1 MEGILFPKGVV
12 EGHEGLK
19 EYQGRGGYEALTK
32 ALKGSPDDVIKIISD
47 AGLRGHGGAGFPT
60 GKKWQFTREAAE
72 LPRYLVMNG
81 GEDEPGS
88 KKDRVLMENLPH
100 LTIEGVVLASFAIG
114 ASKAYLYIN
123 ANYDVAT
130 KSINDAL
137 AEAKAQGYWGAN
149 VLGSEFSLDIEIIAA
164 PHNYVA
170 GEDTAALEVIEGK
183 KPWPRQKPQPSLV
196 PRPQPP
202 IGIQAATARKGPIT
216 RLVTAAGKLQAAT
229 EVKLSSNITGDLLS
243 LTVKEGDL
251 VKRGQ
256 ALGTIDSRRYA
267 AQVSQQDAARAS
279 AAADLRT
286 QNVAL
291 AQAEQELARVERLS
305 GSGNASPAEIDKARS
320 DVAAARA
327 RAEAA
332 QSRIDQ
338 ADATLREARHYY
350 SLATLTA
357 PIDGVVT
364 KREKQVGERV
374 RGSELSEDV
383 IMIISTLSQMEV
395 KVEVGEQEVVFVKE
409 GDHADI
415 EIDAFPERK
424 FPAAVVEVAR
434 NATVK
439 NQGTEGEVTT
449 FFVRLALTEPVPGA
463 LPGMS
468 AQASVSTDTRDEAI
482 VVPIQAVTV
491 RSERE
496 VSGGPKPEGPPQPE
510 AGNGPGGP
518 PAPGKKPKREPM
530 QKVVFVIEGG
540 VAKLRAV
547 ETGLASENEIEIVSG
562 LKEGDKVVEGP
573 YRVLSRELAD
583 GKPVSEEPLGGK
595 GKGNGRPGAKG

>member
-1 MEGILFPKGVV
+1 M
-12 EGHEGLK
+12 
-19 EYQGRGGYEALTK
+19 ALQNPASK
-32 ALKGSPDDVIKIISD
+32 PVAEP
-47 AGLRGHGGAGFPT
+47 AR
-60 GKKWQFTREAAE
+60 AAE
-72 LPRYLVMNG
+72 GPTVTPMPPRVRMSWG
-81 GEDEPGS
+81 
-88 KKDRVLMENLPH
+88 KRIVAAAF
-100 LTIEGVVLASFAIG
+100 VLA
-114 ASKAYLYIN
+114 
-123 ANYDVAT
+123 
-130 KSINDAL
+130 
-137 AEAKAQGYWGAN
+137 
-149 VLGSEFSLDIEIIAA
+149 
-164 PHNYVA
+164 VA
-170 GEDTAALEVIEGK
+170 GITAA
-183 KPWPRQKPQPSLV
+183 SLV

-202 IGIQAATARKGPIT
+202 IPVQAATARKGPIT

-243 LTVKEGDL
+243 LSVKEGDR
-251 VKRGQ
+251 VTRGQ
-256 ALGTIDSRRYA
+256 VLGTIDARRYA

-286 QNVAL
+286 QQVAL
-291 AQAEQELARVERLS
+291 AQAQQEQARVERLS
-305 GSGNASPAEIDKARS
+305 ATGNASPAEVENARS
-320 DVAAARA
+320 AVASARA

-332 QSRIDQ
+332 QGRIDQ
-338 ADATLREARHYY
+338 ADASLREARHYY

-409 GDHADI
+409 GDRADV

-424 FPAAVVEVAR
+424 FPAQVVEVAR

-468 AQASVSTDTRDEAI
+468 AQASVSTDTRDEA
-482 VVPIQAVTV
+482 VAVPIQAVTV
-491 RSERE
+491 RSEKE
-496 VSGGPKPEGPPQPE
+496 ASGGPPPGE
-510 AGNGPGGP
+510 GGP
-518 PAPGKKPKREPM
+518 PPKAPDGPGKKPRREPM
-530 QKVVFVIEGG
+530 QKVVFVIEDG
-540 VAKLRAV
+540 VARIRPV
-547 ETGLASENEIEIVSG
+547 ETGLASETEIEIVSG
-562 LKEGDKVVEGP
+562 LKEGEKVVEGP

-583 GKPVSEEPLGGK
+583 GKAVTEEV
-595 GKGNGRPGAKG
+595 PGAKGKGPGGRKG